1 MYEKKLTG
9 SFNFMF
15 CYTDDVLSLN
25 NSNIDDFVGRICPIE
40 TEITDTTDTDKSD
53 LCLGLSLEIQSEGQ
67 LRAKLNDIVKKI
79 LKIPMGQSESIY
91 QRRTNNTMAKRKS
104 TKGQTTINKK
114 TYI

>member
-1 MYEKKLTG
+1 
-9 SFNFMF
+9 MF

-53 LCLGLSLEIQSEGQ
+53 LCLGLSLEIHSEGQ

-79 LKIPMGQSESIY
+79 YNRKHKVSSCWNVATCKWKICSGVRVTRSLVL
-91 QRRTNNTMAKRKS
+91 
-104 TKGQTTINKK
+104 
-114 TYI
+114 